1 MKKSNGRN
9 GVTINSN
16 VISRNKYDDKL
27 IECIACNV
35 FNTLPREIRDNYDEF
50 NMCAFEMKLYEWAIN
65 LQTNS

>member
-1 MKKSNGRN
+1 MLSL
-9 GVTINSN
+9 
-16 VISRNKYDDKL
+16 KYGDKL

-50 NMCAFEMKLYEWAIN
+50 NMCAFKMKLYEWAIN